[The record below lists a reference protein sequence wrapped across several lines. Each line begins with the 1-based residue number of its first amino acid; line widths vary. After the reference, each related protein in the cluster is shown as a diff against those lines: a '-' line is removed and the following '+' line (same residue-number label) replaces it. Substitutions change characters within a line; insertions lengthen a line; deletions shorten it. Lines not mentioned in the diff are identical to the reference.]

1 MNPRDAHRPD
11 DPAALDL
18 EIWNLRRTGLKPRD
32 VAHHL
37 GVPLQHVVDVV
48 RADPTPGPRPW
59 APHSSSTWRPTA
71 MSEIG
76 DIIRARRAAG
86 DAPIVIARELRVS
99 LPTVLE
105 ALRGHDSG
113 GA

>member
-1 MNPRDAHRPD
+1 MNPRDAYRPD

-18 EIWNLRRTGLKPRD
+18 EILRLRATGLKPRD
-32 VAHHL
+32 LANHL
-37 GVPLQHVVDVV
+37 GLPLQRVIGAL
-48 RADPTPGPRPW
+48 RSEPIPGPKPW
-59 APHSSSTWRPTA
+59 VPHSSSTWRPTA
-71 MSEIG
+71 MSEVG
-76 DIIRARRAAG
+76 DLIRSRHAAG